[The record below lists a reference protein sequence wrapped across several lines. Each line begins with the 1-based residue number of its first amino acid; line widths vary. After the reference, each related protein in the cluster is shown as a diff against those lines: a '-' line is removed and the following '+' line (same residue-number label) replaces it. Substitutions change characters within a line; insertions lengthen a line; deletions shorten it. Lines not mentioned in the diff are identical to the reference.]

1 MLFSAAGRIAFAH
14 YPKTA
19 GSSITAWFRERFPD
33 AVLVDPDDCHLPVRR
48 SLVRLGLVP
57 DRRQRP
63 RIVRECLRIVDHI
76 APRPG
81 DVRQRC
87 DIRVIGVL
95 REPCQMLVSLY
106 HYWRRA
112 EFRDQS
118 SIPLIRT
125 ARTGTLRAFLRQA
138 VGEEPVATYEKFFD
152 VGGPAW
158 HSTRLIDFD
167 SLEHGLAEVC
177 AEFGI
182 EPPARLPR
190 INAAPRQTIDIMD
203 ITGPMPAAAGPMS
216 AVRSH
221 FRWYYE
227 QGTRIIVRGRQ
238 PALRVAA

>member
-19 GSSITAWFRERFPD
+19 GASITAWFRERFPD
-33 AVLVDPDDCHLPVRR
+33 AAPVDPHDCHLPVRN
-48 SLVRLGLVP
+48 SLVRIGLVP
-57 DRRQRP
+57 DPRRRP
-63 RIVRECLRIVDHI
+63 RFVRECLRLVDHV

-81 DVRQRC
+81 AGRQPC

-112 EFRDQS
+112 TFQDLPTN
-118 SIPLIRT
+118 PLIHT
-125 ARTGTLRAFLRQA
+125 ARTGTLRAFLSQA
-138 VGEEPVATYEKFFD
+138 VGDAPVATYETFFD

-167 SLEHGLAEVC
+167 SLEQGLAEVC
-177 AEFGI
+177 AEFDI

-190 INAAPRQTIDIMD
+190 INAAPRHTTD
-203 ITGPMPAAAGPMS
+203 ITGSLPAVAALGP
-216 AVRSH
+216 AIRSH
-221 FRWYYE
+221 FRWYYDH
-227 QGTRIIVRGRQ
+227 GSRIIVRGRQ
-238 PALRVAA
+238 PALRRAA